1 MKKSCGTK
9 RGFSCIQYDKER
21 VFIGEKAIFHHMTRQ
36 YGSGCRWNALKN
48 EIGEKTF

>member
-21 VFIGEKAIFHHMTRQ
+21 VFIGEKAIFHHMIRQ
-36 YGSGCRWNALKN
+36 YGSGCGWNALKN

>member
-1 MKKSCGTK
+1 MKK
-9 RGFSCIQYDKER
+9 RLWYEEGFSCIQYDKER

-36 YGSGCRWNALKN
+36 YGSGCGGNALKN